1 MMYYVPMMMYK
12 TQRIRQFK
20 TEGKNKFKHNLKT
33 VSISLFPEKNKD
45 IVNINILQV
54 LWGVYLLRFE
64 RDFFPIF
71 FLINLG
77 L

>member
-54 LWGVYLLRFE
+54 L
-64 RDFFPIF
+64 
-71 FLINLG
+71 
-77 L
+77 